1 MPKPTQDCIFDWF
14 TGPGD
19 RELTPVTP
27 PLADVELFFDWLPA
41 VVSGYVTFRT
51 AIVRGATR
59 SSVEFTVDLARLD
72 SDELERLHGVLSRR
86 HAGLDSGPEIAAS
99 VAWLLGLSLQQTSCL
114 DLHARRLA
122 VRQMLLVSQTIPL
135 KNLWPNRRNIR

>member
-1 MPKPTQDCIFDWF
+1 MPKLTQDCIFNWF

-19 RELTPVTP
+19 RELIPTAASV
-27 PLADVELFFDWLPA
+27 ADKLELFFDWLPA
-41 VVSGYVTFRT
+41 VVSGHVTFRT

-114 DLHARRLA
+114 DLHARRFA
-122 VRQMLLVSQTIPL
+122 VRQILLVS
-135 KNLWPNRRNIR
+135 